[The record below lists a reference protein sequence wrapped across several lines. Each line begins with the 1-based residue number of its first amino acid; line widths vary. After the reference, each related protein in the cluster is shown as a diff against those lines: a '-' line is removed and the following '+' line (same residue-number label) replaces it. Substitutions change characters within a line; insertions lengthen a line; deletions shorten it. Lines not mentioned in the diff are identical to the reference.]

1 MGARKRYQSIGK
13 ALPREEAAGKVS
25 GETRYAA
32 DITPPGT
39 LWAKIL
45 RSPHAHARI
54 VSADTSRARDLPG
67 VHVVLTGKDLPQVL
81 MGKRIKDIPV
91 LARERVRYVGEPVA
105 AVAAENPEIAEEALS
120 LIEIGYEEL
129 PSVTDP
135 LEAIKP
141 GAPRIHENPARYK
154 NAERPEVESPNL
166 QSVKVWQRGDLAPA
180 FAGAER
186 IFEHTFRT
194 QLTHHGYIEPH
205 ACLVSVTPQ
214 GGVEIWAS
222 NKSPFALRD
231 QLGEDLG
238 ISADRV
244 KVHILSVGGDFGG
257 KASLIDVP
265 ICYFLAERSGRPVK
279 SVLGYAEEL
288 TASSHRHP
296 SVITLRTGVKRDG
309 TLTAMEARVVFDGGA
324 YAGLKHAVGGGLGGP
339 RFAGSSYRIPA
350 VRIEAIIAY
359 TNHVPGTQVRSPG
372 CPQTV
377 FAVESQLDLIAREL
391 GMDPVEFRLRNLL
404 DNGEPNPL
412 GQEWREI
419 RAKETLRQ
427 AARSSRWSQRKKL
440 RYRGRGVAVFERG
453 TNSGR
458 SGAAITLDKEGGV
471 TVFIGVPDVGPGIS
485 TVVQQIVAEALG
497 VAVKRVQVEVG
508 DTDTV
513 PYDAGVG
520 GSRSTN
526 TAGHAAY
533 KAACEVREKLVEAA
547 ATNFGCGRD
556 QVEQR
561 NGSFRGPGRKALS
574 FQKAS
579 SLLIS
584 KQGGSFS
591 HGVNLEPSSQS
602 PVTSFCSQ
610 VAEVEVDPESGQVR
624 LKKLVTAHDAG
635 TVLNRLTHQGQID
648 GGLIQGMGF
657 ALMEETSLLDG
668 RIATTHMGEF
678 KIPTIKDVPELSTV
692 ILESPTG
699 PAPYQGKAIGEIPN
713 VPTAAAIANA
723 IADAVGVRFFKLPIT
738 SEEIHRALKKR
749 AGAGR

>member
-1 MGARKRYQSIGK
+1 MDLKRHYVIGK
-13 ALPREEAAGKVS
+13 ALPRVEAAEKVS

-32 DITPPGT
+32 DITLPGM

-54 VSADTSRARDLPG
+54 VSVNTSRARDLPG

-91 LARERVRYVGEPVA
+91 LARERVRYTGEPVA
-105 AVAAENPEIAEEALS
+105 AVAAESPEIAEEALS

-141 GAPRIHENPARYK
+141 GAPRIHKDPTRYI
-154 NAERPEVESPNL
+154 NAERPTVGLPNL
-166 QSVKVWQRGDLAPA
+166 QSMKVWQRGDVAQA
-180 FAGAER
+180 FEGAER

-205 ACLVSVTPQ
+205 ACLVSITPQ
-214 GGVEIWAS
+214 GGIEIWAS
-222 NKSPFALRD
+222 NKSPFGLRD
-231 QLGEDLG
+231 HLAEDLG
-238 ISADRV
+238 IAPDRV
-244 KVHILSVGGDFGG
+244 KVHIMSVGGDFGG

-279 SVLGYAEEL
+279 SVLGYSEEL

-296 SVITLRTGVKRDG
+296 SVITLRTGVRRDG
-309 TLTAMEARVVFDGGA
+309 TLLAMEAKVVFDGGA
-324 YAGLKHAVGGGLGGP
+324 YAGFKHAVGGTLGGP

-350 VRIEAIIAY
+350 IRIEAICVY
-359 TNHVPGTQVRSPG
+359 TNHVSGTQVRSPG
-372 CPQTV
+372 CPQTI

-391 GMDPVEFRLRNLL
+391 GMDTVEFRLRNLL
-404 DNGEPNPL
+404 DDGEPNPL
-412 GQEWREI
+412 GQKWQEI
-419 RAKETLRQ
+419 RAKETLRK
-427 AARSSRWSQRKKL
+427 AARSSRWGRKGS

-458 SGAAITLDKEGGV
+458 SGAAITLGREGGV

-497 VAVKRVQVEVG
+497 VAVERVQVKVG

-513 PYDAGVG
+513 PYDSGVG

-533 KAACEVREKLVEAA
+533 KAACEVRQKLVEAA
-547 ATNFGCGRD
+547 AGNLGCGRD

-561 NGSFRGPGRKALS
+561 NGSFYGPGRKALS

-579 SLLIS
+579 SLLMS
-584 KQGGSFS
+584 EPGGSFS
-591 HGVNLEPSSQS
+591 HEVNIEPSGQL
-602 PVTSFCSQ
+602 PVTSFCAQ
-610 VAEVEVDPESGQVR
+610 VAEVEVDPESGQVW

-657 ALMEETSLLDG
+657 ALMEETPVVDG
-668 RIATTHMGEF
+668 RIATSHMGEF

-738 SEEIHRALKKR
+738 SEEIHRALKR
-749 AGAGR
+749 GNGADE